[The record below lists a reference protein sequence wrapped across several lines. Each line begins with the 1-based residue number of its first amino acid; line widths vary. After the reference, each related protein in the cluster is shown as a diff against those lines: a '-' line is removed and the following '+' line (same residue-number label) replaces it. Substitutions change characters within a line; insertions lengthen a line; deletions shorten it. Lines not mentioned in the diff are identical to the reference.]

1 MFMDSA
7 CACDDLFPLPVKGK
21 AVLWTW
27 CAFAMAFPPCLS
39 RKRPFHGLGSR
50 LRLPF
55 PPACRG
61 KGRLVDLVCACD
73 GLFPSAS
80 APAVADVTPRS
91 GQNVR
96 TSVFVDRDSRGQGQR
111 KTRSGRNL
119 RPPEVGPNCPLY
131 KFKGSHQ
138 RDTRTTSCAQDI
150 GSVKERYPDVAQIL
164 GLVKAFPPHP
174 SARCHKARLR
184 RRRPHCSIVQ
194 TCMPTNESGIEQNTK
209 STKLVWTFIRWRQA
223 EEMNK

>member
-1 MFMDSA
+1 MGGAPDTRCS
-7 CACDDLFPLPVKGK
+7 
-21 AVLWTW
+21 WTRR
-27 CAFAMAFPPCLS
+27 ALAMTFSHCLS
-39 RKRPFHGLGSR
+39 RERPSYGRGVL
-50 LRLPF
+50 LRWPF

-138 RDTRTTSCAQDI
+138 RDTRTASCAQDI
-150 GSVKERYPDVAQIL
+150 GFVKERYPDVARIL
-164 GLVKAFPPHP
+164 RLVKLCLPPIP
-174 SARCHKARLR
+174 SMDNASCGDDD
-184 RRRPHCSIVQ
+184 
-194 TCMPTNESGIEQNTK
+194 N
-209 STKLVWTFIRWRQA
+209 IRI
-223 EEMNK
+223 